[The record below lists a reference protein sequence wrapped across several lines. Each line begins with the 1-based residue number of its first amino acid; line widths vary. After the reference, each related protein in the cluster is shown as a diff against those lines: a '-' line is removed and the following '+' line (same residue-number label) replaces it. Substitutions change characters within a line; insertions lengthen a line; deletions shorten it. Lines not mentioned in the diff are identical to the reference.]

1 MHFPAEIA
9 VLKNNADDTFQKH
22 LWDRMATGP
31 AEILIFFI
39 IFSEN
44 RLFYKRFYKNIC
56 RLSPLSTI
64 PYFHGTFKDFYRK
77 L

>member
-44 RLFYKRFYKNIC
+44 RLFYKRF
-56 RLSPLSTI
+56 
-64 PYFHGTFKDFYRK
+64 
-77 L
+77 